1 MKDLDFDELDRA
13 VSSLLGADETKKD
26 TAAVD
31 TSAPSDNTSRG
42 SVDISEADE
51 VALSSEERT
60 STVDDLSE
68 KKPLVERR
76 PAGRFMDVMHSSS
89 DMKVRQKPSV
99 PHQAVTIK
107 PIVDQQHD
115 HGEDMDSVEMPSA
128 SEDVDILGTPTVDHS
143 ETSDNG
149 THSFP
154 DPLDFHNFSM
164 EEPESVDT
172 LKVESVSEETDDHE
186 LALEAVAS
194 ELAEI
199 NSVVEEEEKPISVDT
214 PFVNGSTIEKRPLGA
229 FSVDTADTDPSLLS
243 APEPLIETV
252 DEESAETEDAA
263 TTTVDTLPKATEEPE
278 ETKDDGVL
286 DEGREAQTPLDAEVI
301 PEELKGDIIA
311 IEAQSVDQ
319 PVQSA
324 VTGGSIQQQY
334 TEKVQPQ
341 TDNPT
346 PVFDTTQYHQ
356 PLKHTPKQKTGWL
369 NVVLIILCIVV
380 GVGLGAAA
388 YFFNWFG
395 V

>member
-26 TAAVD
+26 AVAAD
-31 TSAPSDNTSRG
+31 TSTPSDNTSEG
-42 SVDISEADE
+42 SVDIPEA
-51 VALSSEERT
+51 ALSSEEGI
-60 STVDDLSE
+60 STADDLPE

-99 PHQAVTIK
+99 PHQAATIK
-107 PIVDQQHD
+107 PMVDQRHD
-115 HGEDMDSVEMPSA
+115 YDEGMDSVEMPVPA
-128 SEDVDILGTPTVDHS
+128 SEGADILGDPMVDHS
-143 ETSDNG
+143 GTSDDG

-164 EEPESVDT
+164 EESEPVGT
-172 LKVESVSEETDDHE
+172 PKVESANEETDDHE

-199 NSVVEEEEKPISVDT
+199 DSVMEEEEKPVSVDT

-229 FSVDTADTDPSLLS
+229 FSVDTADTDSSLLS
-243 APEPLIETV
+243 VSESPAEITDTESEAAEDTAVPAIDTV
-252 DEESAETEDAA
+252 SEAAEESEG
-263 TTTVDTLPKATEEPE
+263 V
-278 ETKDDGVL
+278 KDDTAAL
-286 DEGREAQTPLDAEVI
+286 DDGREAQIPLDAEVI

-311 IEAQSVDQ
+311 VEAQSVDQ
-319 PVQSA
+319 PTQSA
-324 VTGGSIQQQY
+324 VAGGSIQQQY
-334 TEKVQPQ
+334 TEKIQPQ
-341 TDNPT
+341 TDDPT

-380 GVGLGAAA
+380 GIGLGAAA